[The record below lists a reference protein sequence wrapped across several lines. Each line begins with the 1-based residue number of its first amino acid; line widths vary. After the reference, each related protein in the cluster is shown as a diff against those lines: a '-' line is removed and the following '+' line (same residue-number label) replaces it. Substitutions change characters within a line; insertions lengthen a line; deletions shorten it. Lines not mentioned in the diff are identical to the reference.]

1 MRRSNGADLREVMQQ
16 VAQVVFGQEPKSY
29 RLTGADAARRFEL
42 SGRQVGDD
50 VGKMPIVAG
59 PQRNQDRPGRFFHG
73 LNTHP
78 LLLVV
83 SGEVE
88 RALQG
93 GSHKALMIVRGRI
106 DQVPEELL
114 A

>member
-1 MRRSNGADLREVMQQ
+1 MRRNNGADLREVMQQ
-16 VAQVVFGQEPKSY
+16 MAQIVLRQEAQSY
-29 RLTGADAARRFEL
+29 RLTGADAARRFQL

-50 VGKMPIVAG
+50 MGKIAIVAC
-59 PQRNQDRPGRFFHG
+59 PQRDQDRPGRFFNG

-83 SGEVE
+83 AGEVE

-93 GSHKALMIVRGRI
+93 GSHKALMIIRGRI
-106 DQVPEELL
+106 DQVSEDLL

>member
-16 VAQVVFGQEPKSY
+16 VAQVVFRQEPKSY
-29 RLTGADAARRFEL
+29 RLTGVDAARRFEL
-42 SGRQVGDD
+42 SGRQVRDD
-50 VGKMPIVAG
+50 VGEMPIVAG
-59 PQRNQDRPGRFFHG
+59 PQRNQDRPGRFFYG

-83 SGEVE
+83 SGELE

-106 DQVPEELL
+106 D
-114 A
+114 